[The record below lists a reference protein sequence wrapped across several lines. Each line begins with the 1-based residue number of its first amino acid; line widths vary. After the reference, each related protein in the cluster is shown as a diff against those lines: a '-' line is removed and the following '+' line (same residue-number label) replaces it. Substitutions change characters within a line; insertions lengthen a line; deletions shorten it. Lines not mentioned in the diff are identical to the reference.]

1 MTSRHASGFDGSGRV
16 NGRGRDIS
24 ARPSIPFEGAREA
37 AARLRVR
44 DRARLSQLRLRLS
57 ASPEEVPFARAAIT
71 RLCEHLQIED
81 EQTERIRLAVTEACT
96 NCVLHAYD
104 ERADSE
110 TYVLDARV
118 DQQALRVTVCDS
130 GVGIHN
136 ARANE
141 RPSLGY
147 GLDLIEGLAD
157 SAEVS
162 SRPSG
167 GTRVV
172 MRFAMRSAA

>member
-1 MTSRHASGFDGSGRV
+1 VTTRHTRALDGYGRA
-16 NGRGRDIS
+16 GGPGGDIA
-24 ARPSIPFEGAREA
+24 ARPRTPLEDAGQA

-71 RLCEHLQIED
+71 RLCEHLEIED
-81 EQTERIRLAVTEACT
+81 EQTERIRLAVTEACS

-104 ERADSE
+104 ERADGE

-118 DQQALRVTVCDS
+118 DQHALRVTVCDS
-130 GVGIHN
+130 GVGLLN
-136 ARANE
+136 ARTNTQ
-141 RPSLGY
+141 PSLGY
-147 GLDLIEGLAD
+147 GLHLLQGLAD
-157 SAEVS
+157 SAEIS